1 MIFRLIDELLPLFK
15 SRIWAANKPECI
27 LPELLAE
34 QISKLVKLPHSQFNL
49 TFSMQGFEVGHG
61 VSPWQGALQ
70 GCPQSFR
77 ISLQA
82 WLPGIQNE

>member
-1 MIFRLIDELLPLFK
+1 
-15 SRIWAANKPECI
+15 
-27 LPELLAE
+27 
-34 QISKLVKLPHSQFNL
+34 
-49 TFSMQGFEVGHG
+49 MQGFELGHG

-82 WLPGIQNE
+82 WLPGIQKK

>member
-1 MIFRLIDELLPLFK
+1 
-15 SRIWAANKPECI
+15 
-27 LPELLAE
+27 
-34 QISKLVKLPHSQFNL
+34 
-49 TFSMQGFEVGHG
+49 MQGFEPGHG

-82 WLPGIQNE
+82 WLPGIQNKWKKLLNDKISILMHVI

>member
-1 MIFRLIDELLPLFK
+1 
-15 SRIWAANKPECI
+15 
-27 LPELLAE
+27 
-34 QISKLVKLPHSQFNL
+34 
-49 TFSMQGFEVGHG
+49 MQGFELGHG

-82 WLPGIQNE
+82 WLPGIQNKWKKLLNDKISILMHVPYFLK